1 MNASSNFRL
10 AFAQRFSPEFKS
22 SDGVSDDPQRNAT
35 SLKWS
40 NRGRNDMSTF
50 TFTVTLLL
58 LATTGAAQT
67 DNPMF
72 WLLIGPAPFA
82 VVFAGLV
89 FFRHGLVQNVR
100 RNRCV
105 RGCLKSLLIAHT
117 TLMKSFIMAA
127 PSLSFARGC
136 MSITRAQTC
145 WRSATASCTA
155 DNTSPNRNLRTGPG
169 GHEGFDGAGGV
180 GPIGPAHQ
188 PHCIAVIRAVQ
199 DARAVMFLA
208 SVGFWNF
215 LGAGIFGF
223 LINLPIVSYYEIGT
237 ALTANHAHASISL
250 WSLNLGLAW
259 MVFATLFPLGV
270 GGVLP
275 ILYLC
280 WLSIRY
286 MVPGAKSTEEEREI
300 LFTEVVERIGHD

>member
-50 TFTVTLLL
+50 TFTLTLLL

-100 RNRCV
+100 QNRCV

-155 DNTSPNRNLRTGPG
+155 DNTSPNRNLRTGPA

-180 GPIGPAHQ
+180 WADWPRPSTAL
-188 PHCIAVIRAVQ
+188 HCRHP
-199 DARAVMFLA
+199 
-208 SVGFWNF
+208 G
-215 LGAGIFGF
+215 GAGCHGKE
-223 LINLPIVSYYEIGT
+223 S
-237 ALTANHAHASISL
+237 A
-250 WSLNLGLAW
+250 
-259 MVFATLFPLGV
+259 
-270 GGVLP
+270 
-275 ILYLC
+275 
-280 WLSIRY
+280 
-286 MVPGAKSTEEEREI
+286 
-300 LFTEVVERIGHD
+300 